1 MAGKGGEP
9 FVCAGGTLVRTDRV
23 AARTEAGNHLW
34 YSRFAQGLRRQHAG
48 PDRSHGVPGVDRAH
62 GAGLDPFSSP
72 PHAPMLYQPCTGRP
86 RWGCPP
92 WQTRAAPAPA
102 SASRSRPRTPPR
114 TPTPDSTGELITSM
128 RAPAER
134 ANALLKFPILLCVPV
149 PAASLPATGTMVP
162 RGAVV
167 TLLCTAVGFLALSR
181 LIWKCGL
188 RRYVGGAN

>member
-92 WQTRAAPAPA
+92 WRTRAAPAPA

-134 ANALLKFPILLCVPV
+134 ANALLKFPILLCVLV

-167 TLLCTAVGFLALSR
+167 ALLCTAVGFLALSR

-188 RRYVGGAN
+188 RR

>member
-92 WQTRAAPAPA
+92 WRTKAAPAPA

-114 TPTPDSTGELITSM
+114 TPTPDGTGELITSM

-134 ANALLKFPILLCVPV
+134 ANALLKFPILLCVSV
-149 PAASLPATGTMVP
+149 PAASLSATGTMVP

-167 TLLCTAVGFLALSR
+167 ALLCTAVGFLALSR